1 MSELNKR
8 FPEILLAYIADV
20 GCEFSNSRINELSKF
35 VSELELE
42 IENLKTRCAAYEN
55 DLVLIEVNEM
65 LKNKQARVQELEV
78 YNKNFHLACINSLDL
93 HRESDVPKLKD
104 IPKIIEELR
113 TRVQE
118 LEMFQDL
125 VNRWSDQYYRD
136 TNKLKQ
142 RIAELEEAQIGRAH
156 V

>member
-65 LKNKQARVQELEV
+65 LKNKQARVQELEAER
-78 YNKNFHLACINSLDL
+78 NCILTTLNSVVNEAYLQDPFGDDTGMAILRGAQTLLDTF
-93 HRESDVPKLKD
+93 RPQ
-104 IPKIIEELR
+104 EE
-113 TRVQE
+113 E
-118 LEMFQDL
+118 
-125 VNRWSDQYYRD
+125 
-136 TNKLKQ
+136 
-142 RIAELEEAQIGRAH
+142 
-156 V
+156 